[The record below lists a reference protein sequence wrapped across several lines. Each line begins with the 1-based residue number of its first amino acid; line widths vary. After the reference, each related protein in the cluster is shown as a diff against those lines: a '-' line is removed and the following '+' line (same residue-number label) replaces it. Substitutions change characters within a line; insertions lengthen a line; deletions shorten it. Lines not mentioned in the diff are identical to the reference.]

1 LMKVDPGIDSH
12 NVLTMSI
19 SLPSVKYAKAAQQ
32 IAFYDEA
39 VRRISALPGV
49 RTVAI
54 SAALPLTPRRMTPAL
69 PEGQPEVPLAQRP
82 VLIIEAIS
90 PEWFKT
96 MRVQLKAGRDFAD
109 QDNAEAPKVLI
120 ANEALARRYW
130 PNENPIGKHVLLGR
144 QTAPAEVVGI
154 AADVKNSGLAVA
166 SQPQLYLP
174 FPQLPWG
181 NMNLLVRTD
190 VDPHSVVSAVR
201 AQIAAIDPEQ
211 PVTGIQTV
219 DELLDSSRA
228 QPRFTM
234 LLLGAFSVTALVLA
248 VVGIYG
254 VLAYSVT
261 QRQQEMGV
269 RLALGATREN
279 ILRLIV
285 GQGLALAL
293 IGVAAGLFA
302 ALALTRVMASM
313 LYDVSARD
321 FTTFALTSLAFIAIA
336 LLASY
341 LPARRAT
348 QADPTEALRH
358 G

>member
-1 LMKVDPGIDSH
+1 
-12 NVLTMSI
+12 
-19 SLPSVKYAKAAQQ
+19 
-32 IAFYDEA
+32 
-39 VRRISALPGV
+39 
-49 RTVAI
+49 
-54 SAALPLTPRRMTPAL
+54 
-69 PEGQPEVPLAQRP
+69 
-82 VLIIEAIS
+82 LIIEAIG

-96 MRVQLKAGRDFAD
+96 MGVPIKTGRGFTDA
-109 QDNAEAPKVLI
+109 DNAQAPKVLI
-120 ANEALARRYW
+120 ANEALVRRYW
-130 PNENPIGKHVLLGR
+130 PNEDPIGKHVLLGR
-144 QTAPAEVVGI
+144 QTAPAEVVGV

-181 NMNLLVRTD
+181 NMNLLVRTE
-190 VDPHSVVSAVR
+190 VDPHSIISAVR
-201 AQIAAIDPEQ
+201 AQIAAVDPEQ

-219 DELLDSSRA
+219 DELLDTSRA

-234 LLLGAFSVTALVLA
+234 LLLGAFSATALVLA

-269 RLALGATREN
+269 RLALGATRGN

-285 GQGLALAL
+285 GHGLLLALVG
-293 IGVAAGLFA
+293 IAAGLIA
-302 ALALTRVMASM
+302 SLAVTRVMTSM
-313 LYDVSARD
+313 LYAVSARD
-321 FTTFALTSLAFIAIA
+321 FTTFALAALVFVAIA

-341 LPARRAT
+341 LPARRAM
-348 QADPTEALRH
+348 QADPTEALRR